1 MTANGELPEYSAYAD
16 IVDAHGALATP
27 GLVDAHTHLVFGGWR
42 AHEVPLKI
50 AGASYLDILNAG
62 GGILNTLTNTRKA
75 TEDELFERG
84 RGFLAEMLDFG
95 VTTVEIKSGY
105 GLDSENEL
113 KQLRVIRRLG
123 EACAQDIAATFLGA
137 HAIPDEYAG
146 NADGYIDFI
155 IERVL
160 PVVTEQGLADFA
172 MSSSKVP
179 YSTFRSRG
187 NFCLRHKNS
196 GFRQKCMR
204 MR

>member
-1 MTANGELPEYSAYAD
+1 MKCRSKLQAP
-16 IVDAHGALATP
+16 
-27 GLVDAHTHLVFGGWR
+27 
-42 AHEVPLKI
+42 
-50 AGASYLDILNAG
+50 SYLDILNAG

-123 EACAQDIAATFLGA
+123 GACAQDIAATFLGA

-155 IERVL
+155 IERVCRSLRTGACGFLRCL
-160 PVVTEQGLADFA
+160 PR
-172 MSSSKVP
+172 K
-179 YSTFRSRG
+179 FRIQRSAVAETSACGTKTRASVKSACG
-187 NFCLRHKNS
+187 
-196 GFRQKCMR
+196 
-204 MR
+204 